1 MRYRRKDITM
11 QNIIFTVDSS
21 SDMPSSLLAKHNI
34 SVLPFYI
41 NFGDET
47 YRDGVDIDRAT
58 LYEKVEKTG
67 VMPKTAAIPPAIYG
81 DFFAEKRKDADAV
94 IHFSIGSGLS
104 SSYQN
109 ATLAASEYDNVFVV
123 DTNTLSSAEALV
135 ILHALDL
142 AKEGKSAKEIVADCV
157 SYKDR
162 CDASFV
168 LDTLDY
174 MKKGGR
180 CSGAAALGANL
191 LGIKP
196 ALNMQDGTL
205 MLCKKYRG
213 KLKMVIPKYIEERLA
228 ACTPDPT
235 RIFITNSGIDA
246 EIIELAHETVEKSGI
261 FSEIIHTDAGCVISS
276 HCGPGTLGI
285 LFATK

>member
-1 MRYRRKDITM
+1 MP
-11 QNIIFTVDSS
+11 NIKFTADSS
-21 SDMPSSLLAKHNI
+21 SDMPPALLEKYDI

-41 NFGDET
+41 TFGDET
-47 YRDGVDIDRAT
+47 YLDGVDIDRAA
-58 LYEKVEKTG
+58 LYDKVEKTG
-67 VMPKTAAIPPAIYG
+67 VLPKTAAIPPAVYS
-81 DFFAEKRKDADAV
+81 DFFAEKRQGYDAL

-104 SSYQN
+104 SSCQN
-109 ATLAASEYDNVFVV
+109 ATLAASEFDNVFVV

-142 AKEGKSAKEIVADCV
+142 YKEGKDAKAITDDCAM
-157 SYKDR
+157 YKDR

-168 LDTLDY
+168 LDALDY

-196 ALNMQDGTL
+196 ALAMENGKLVLT
-205 MLCKKYRG
+205 KKYRG

-228 ACTPDPT
+228 ATTPDPA
-235 RIFITNSGIDA
+235 RIFITNSGVDE
-246 EIIELAHETVEKSGI
+246 EILQLAKKAVEDSGI
-261 FSEIIHTDAGCVISS
+261 FSEIICTEAGSVISA
-276 HCGPGTLGI
+276 HCGPGTLGV